1 MKNLIEYTKHS
12 MTSLQEY
19 IEESLLD
26 DIDDLEIASDKSVN
40 DRILKNRLQIHRMDC
55 CGMRVKDLIGL
66 REIKKHVKTQET
78 TRFEVLSKRKPLS
91 LNINSTMKPSPL
103 ECLFV
108 DYILNQE
115 DADLLNIDHTGYMVN
130 YPVICDAI
138 KKLIGGEFTYSVYR
152 SKTTGG
158 THFYISIEIHDRNNG
173 RYIKLNF
180 QGR

>member
-1 MKNLIEYTKHS
+1 MKN
-12 MTSLQEY
+12 LQEY

-26 DIDDLEIASDKSVN
+26 DIDDLEAASDKSVN
-40 DRILKNRLQIHRMDC
+40 DRILKNRLQIRRMDC

-66 REIKKHVKTQET
+66 REIKKYIKTQET
-78 TRFEVLSKRKPLS
+78 TKFEVSKRKPLS

-115 DADLLNIDHTGYMVN
+115 DADLLKVDYTSYMTN
-130 YPVICDAI
+130 KPKICDDI
-138 KKLIGGEFTYSVYR
+138 EKLIGKGFTYSVYR
-152 SKTTGG
+152 SKSG

-180 QGR
+180 QGQ

>member
-1 MKNLIEYTKHS
+1 MKN
-12 MTSLQEY
+12 LQEY

-26 DIDDLEIASDKSVN
+26 DLDDLEVASDKSVN
-40 DRILKNRLQIHRMDC
+40 DRILKNRLQIRRMDC

-66 REIKKHVKTQET
+66 REIKKYIKTQET
-78 TRFEVLSKRKPLS
+78 TKFEVSKRKPLS

-115 DADLLNIDHTGYMVN
+115 DADLLKVDYTSYMTN
-130 YPVICDAI
+130 KPKICDDI
-138 KKLIGGEFTYSVYR
+138 EKLIGKGFTYSVYR
-152 SKTTGG
+152 SKSG

-180 QGR
+180 QGQ

>member
-1 MKNLIEYTKHS
+1 MKNLV
-12 MTSLQEY
+12 EY

-26 DIDDLEIASDKSVN
+26 DIDDLEAASDKSVN

-66 REIKKHVKTQET
+66 REIKKHIKIEKT
-78 TRFEVLSKRKPLS
+78 TRFEVLYKRKPHS
-91 LNINSTMKPSPL
+91 LNINSTMRPSPL

-108 DYILNQE
+108 DYILSQE
-115 DADLLNIDHTGYMVN
+115 DADLLKVDYTSYMTN
-130 YPVICDAI
+130 KPKICDDI
-138 KKLIGGEFTYSVYR
+138 EKLIGKGFTYSVYR
-152 SKTTGG
+152 SKNMSG

-180 QGR
+180 QGQ